1 MTEPTAFDDAAA
13 SAKLAQELPHWRVDS
28 SHLCRSYKTDGWRA
42 SMLLANGIAHLA
54 EVAWHHPELRVSWG
68 GVEVRLRTHSED
80 AITTKDFELATMV
93 EQWVCWRPAAGAS
106 LDGAP
111 TSGQWR
117 YLHHE

>member
-1 MTEPTAFDDAAA
+1 MTGPATFDGAAA
-13 SAKLAQELPHWRVDS
+13 RAKLAQALPHWQVES
-28 SHLCRSYKTDGWRA
+28 GHLHRRYETDGWRA